1 MQNVQ
6 NAKQRAELL
15 ENEILKIDNELF
27 ELEKKYG
34 EFNIKKGKIESTP
47 IKSNERKASMKLEVA
62 VSQSPTNSEEN
73 GEEVKELTLETKWAA
88 PIENSQLQIPSYD
101 EQPYQASE
109 IIVEDEKILR
119 LRSEVLLDIEQARS
133 QIK

>member
-15 ENEILKIDNELF
+15 ESEILKIDNELF

-47 IKSNERKASMKLEVA
+47 IKSSERKSSMKLEVA
-62 VSQSPTNSEEN
+62 VS
-73 GEEVKELTLETKWAA
+73 
-88 PIENSQLQIPSYD
+88 
-101 EQPYQASE
+101 
-109 IIVEDEKILR
+109 
-119 LRSEVLLDIEQARS
+119 
-133 QIK
+133 

>member
-34 EFNIKKGKIESTP
+34 EFNIKKGKIESTA

-88 PIENSQLQIPSYD
+88 PIENS
-101 EQPYQASE
+101 
-109 IIVEDEKILR
+109 
-119 LRSEVLLDIEQARS
+119 
-133 QIK
+133 

>member
-62 VSQSPTNSEEN
+62 SPTDSEEN

>member
-34 EFNIKKGKIESTP
+34 EFNIKKGKIEST
-47 IKSNERKASMKLEVA
+47 SNERKASMKLEVA
-62 VSQSPTNSEEN
+62 SPTDSEEN
-73 GEEVKELTLETKWAA
+73 GEEVKELTKWAA

-101 EQPYQASE
+101 DQPSDN

>member
-15 ENEILKIDNELF
+15 ESEILKIDNELF

-47 IKSNERKASMKLEVA
+47 IKSNERKSSMKLEVA
-62 VSQSPTNSEEN
+62 VS
-73 GEEVKELTLETKWAA
+73 
-88 PIENSQLQIPSYD
+88 
-101 EQPYQASE
+101 
-109 IIVEDEKILR
+109 
-119 LRSEVLLDIEQARS
+119 
-133 QIK
+133 